1 MYWDWADRP
10 PLPPPRQTGG
20 DSRRFWQDLQITA
33 FLRGL
38 AVHWRLAGTAA
49 DTGLAEPD
57 SRGELRTTDN

>member
-33 FLRGL
+33 FLRGGWQCTGG
-38 AVHWRLAGTAA
+38 WR
-49 DTGLAEPD
+49 
-57 SRGELRTTDN
+57 ELVQTPGWQSQTPEEN